1 MSGYQSRLKTFPQ
14 RPYYDDFD
22 VNKRFLQ
29 ILFRPGLAVQAREL
43 TQMQTILQEQISR
56 LGSHFFDNGSKIV
69 GGEMSIKNK
78 IEYIKLPNTLPTAS
92 YYDYVGSTVT
102 NGTLVGRIVHY
113 IPPVTV
119 DNVTDPATIY
129 VEYES
134 AEGDISSFGFSGVY
148 SVSLDSFGSG
158 YTGNV
163 PVSIAGDGTGA
174 TAVCTIVGGKVN
186 TITLA
191 TRGIGYTTN
200 PTVTIDNVNIP
211 TPGATAATASA
222 KLISQNMTITVNNTL
237 TELQE
242 TFTITV
248 SPDNIGIGA
257 VVFINDGIYFI
268 NGRFIVVDKQV
279 LVVSKYG
286 DINNVGT
293 DKEIGFLLK
302 ESIVTPEQDGSLYDN
317 AIGSENESAP
327 GATRYKMEA
336 ILATKPTDD
345 TVKDFIQIMVLRA
358 GLPTTPPSQTDYT
371 PLFQEM
377 FARRTYDESGD
388 YIVNDFAIDVREHLN
403 TGDNNGKYLAGDGGL
418 SEKVYIELDP
428 GKAYVRGYE
437 IETNSSTP
445 LEIDK
450 SRDFNSV
457 EDVFISNPYD
467 SYFYADLTP
476 GAVISAGNTTTTDKF
491 SFFHQTNAITQLKN
505 ASNQTIFT
513 VILSGAQNDSTQ
525 TRFYFTQLTPTTT
538 SSRLDDVLYI
548 EQSSK
553 KAKVLT
559 IGGNK
564 FVVKQG
570 TSTLLYPIP
579 LSYVRNITGSVY
591 KVFRELPSIVIS
603 TNTVNISPD
612 STYQYTSDA
621 NNYLLSIPSVGYIRP
636 LSVAVQV
643 NGGVVIT
650 LQTNIYDGASCDI
663 IVIAAKKT
671 YTPRPKTELND
682 IDTHVFTNNNDIRNF
697 QLQQTDIYKINS
709 ISIDSV
715 DYTASYDLD
724 NGQRDNTY
732 DYGRIKLKAG
742 AFLPSAGTLT
752 VDYQYF
758 SHGAGDFFTIDSYSA
773 LTYEQIP
780 KYKNAFLGNY
790 IDVRSSIYASSS
802 VSKVVPFTDIVIDYS
817 YYLSRSDIIVLNSNG
832 EFSVVRGVPSL
843 SPKTPKDIDNSI
855 TLYQLFIPAYTF
867 DTKEIDVKK
876 LNYKRFTMRDIANLE
891 KRIEN
896 LEYYTLLSLLE
907 ADIQGK
913 EFLDKFKSGF
923 IVDNFESLTTG
934 DVENSLHTVA
944 IDFSNKEMRP
954 ETITTAVNV
963 EVSTSSNIGR
973 YASGIIML
981 PADNV
986 EYTSQK
992 LASTLVRLQPFTK
1005 FNWNGKITLNP
1016 SVDNWFSVT
1025 QAPDLTLDA
1034 GFFPS
1039 NQRAS
1044 VVNQKIWDIAGRVF
1058 TGNEVG
1064 SNASGTVSVNAG
1076 GVSNANEVAGT
1087 GRARIFGGELTTSS
1101 VTSQTNYIGTRVVDS
1116 GVAPYIRRRLVEFTI
1131 TGLKPNTIVTPYFDG
1146 TNVSKWCFINQPQ
1159 YHDGDFF
1166 KGGSFGDGTGGSNS
1180 SFNSYIFYKDAWIR
1194 EDFFINPP
1202 LPSSV
1207 RNTDVFKSNGAGVI
1221 RGWFLIP
1228 NNELARFK
1236 TGTKKMVVSDELENP
1251 TTTAEGYYAASGT
1264 FVKLQNVFVTTRFVT
1279 RESFWYDPVAQ
1290 SFVVD
1295 NPEGIFASSVDLY
1308 FGPEANTAPEW
1319 VTAQIRNMVNGYP
1332 GDHTIATVD
1341 KYVNT
1346 GSFDANT
1353 PVRFTFEHPVYL
1365 QPNNEYALVV
1375 ISDSTDLAVW
1385 CSELGQKSVR
1395 PGDFS
1400 TFTGEYINKQPS
1412 LGSLFK
1418 SQNNKTWTAEQTQ
1431 DLKFALNR
1439 AKFRTDVTG
1448 SVTFSN
1454 KLNPADTNGEG
1465 NIFET
1470 GLVNN
1475 PFSVAYGVR
1484 IELLTGGSGY
1494 ASAPTVV
1501 VNDVGSGGSGF
1512 AATALLG
1519 TNIGIDD
1526 DKVVGFDVTNSGSGY
1541 TSAPTITLMGAATT
1555 AATISTTYFPG
1566 NRIYVRH
1573 YNHGFKINDLVTFKF
1588 NPTATGTILA
1598 SYTVGSLT
1606 GTHIVRTAGLDYY
1619 TIDMSTPN
1627 TITVDAGGGTGIKA
1641 TKVIPYSYARILT
1654 DAIVLNGTKL
1664 AWNLY
1669 GRDYFTNTI
1678 SSTPVGIVEGKI
1690 VDMGGLRVI
1699 KANNDNSLQVV
1710 GEFSTSSDY
1719 ISPVIDEQRL
1729 TVYTMGNRINDKV
1742 DLTSNDSVSR
1752 YATKNIT
1759 LVNPANEIQCYIDLN
1774 NVSGTHVKVYCMVAT
1789 EPVSV
1794 SNDIYTWNEM
1804 TLVSGGAY
1812 TDINEFKEVKWQY
1825 NTDIDF
1831 TNFVV
1836 KVVLANTSAYGDSNY
1851 RHVVPRCKRFR
1862 AIALKT

>member
-92 YYDYVGSTVT
+92 YYDYVGCTVT

-119 DNVTDPATIY
+119 DNITDPATIY

-134 AEGDISSFGFSGVY
+134 AEGDISSFGFNGVY
-148 SVSLDSFGSG
+148 TVSLDTVGTG
-158 YTGNV
+158 YTGV
-163 PVSIAGDGTGA
+163 AAVTITGDGTGA
-174 TAVCTIVGGKVN
+174 TAVATIASGKVN
-186 TITLA
+186 TVTLA
-191 TRGIGYTTN
+191 TRGIGYSTN
-200 PTVTIDNVNIP
+200 PTVTISNG
-211 TPGATAATASA
+211 TGTGATAST
-222 KLISQNMTITVNNTL
+222 KLISQDITITVNNTL

-242 TFTITV
+242 TYTFTTPP
-248 SPDNIGIGA
+248 SNIGIGA
-257 VVFINDGIYFI
+257 IVFINDGIYFI

-388 YIVNDFAIDVREHLN
+388 YIINDFAIDIREHLN
-403 TGDNNGKYLAGDGGL
+403 TGSNNGYKLAGDGGL

-437 IETNSSTP
+437 VETNSSTP

-450 SRDFNSV
+450 SRDFNNA
-457 EDVFISNPYD
+457 EDIFVSNPYD
-467 SYFYADLTP
+467 SYFYVDLTP
-476 GAVISAGNTTTTDKF
+476 GVVISSGNTTTTDKF
-491 SFFHQTNAITQLKN
+491 TFFHQTNALTQFKN
-505 ASNQTIFT
+505 TSNQTIFT
-513 VILSGAQNDSTQ
+513 AILTGVQNDSTQ
-525 TRFYFTQLTPTTT
+525 TRMYFSQLSPRTT

-548 EQSSK
+548 EQSGK
-553 KAKVLT
+553 KAKVVT
-559 IGGNK
+559 VGGNK

-570 TSTLLYPIP
+570 TSSLLYPIP

-591 KVFRELPSIVIS
+591 KVSRELPTIVVS
-603 TNTVNISPD
+603 TNTVTISPD

-621 NNYLLSIPSVGYIRP
+621 NNYLLSIQGVGYIRP
-636 LSVAVQV
+636 LSVSVQI

-650 LQTNIYDGASCDI
+650 LQTNIYDGLSCDI

-671 YTPRPKTELND
+671 YTPRPKVELND
-682 IDTHVFTNNNDIRNF
+682 IDTHVFTNNNNIKEF
-697 QLQQTDIYKINS
+697 KLSQTDIYKINS

-724 NGQRDNTY
+724 NGQRDNIY
-732 DYGRIKLKAG
+732 DYGRIKLKTG

-773 LTYEQIP
+773 LAYEQIP

-790 IDVRSSIYASSS
+790 IDVRSSVYPASS
-802 VSKVVPFTDIVIDYS
+802 VSKVVPFTDIVINYS

-896 LEYYTLLSLLE
+896 LEYYTQLSLLE
-907 ADIQGK
+907 SDIQGK

-954 ETITTAVNV
+954 ETITTDVNV
-963 EVSTSSNIGR
+963 EHSWNSDSVRNN
-973 YASGIIML
+973 GIITL
-981 PADNV
+981 PYTEV

-1005 FNWNGKITLNP
+1005 FNWTGKITLNP

-1064 SNASGTVSVNAG
+1064 SNVSGTVSVNAG
-1076 GVSNANEVAGT
+1076 GVSNTNDISATRVVSG
-1087 GRARIFGGELTTSS
+1087 GGLLFGGTSTTVS
-1101 VTSQTNYIGTRVVDS
+1101 SQTNYIGTRVVDS
-1116 GVAPYIRRRLVEFTI
+1116 GVSPYIRRRMVEFTV
-1131 TGLKPNTIVTPYFDG
+1131 TGLKPNTIVKPYFDG
-1146 TNVSKWCFINQPQ
+1146 ANVSKWCFNNVPQ
-1159 YHDGDFF
+1159 YYSWDWWN
-1166 KGGSFGDGTGGSNS
+1166 TGSNDFNGTS
-1180 SFNSYIFYKDAWIR
+1180 SANTWFYYNGQWVR
-1194 EDFFINPP
+1194 EDN
-1202 LPSSV
+1202 LV
-1207 RNTDVFKSNGAGVI
+1207 NTDVFKSNGAGVI
-1221 RGWFLIP
+1221 HGWFLIP

-1236 TGTKKMVVSDELENP
+1236 TGTKKMVVADVLENP
-1251 TTTAEGYYAASGT
+1251 TTVAEGYYAANGT

-1279 RESFWYDPVAQ
+1279 RISFWYDPVAQ
-1290 SFVVD
+1290 SFLVD
-1295 NPEGIFASSVDLY
+1295 NPEGMFASSVDLY

-1332 GDHTIATVD
+1332 GEHTITSVD
-1341 KYVNT
+1341 RYVNT

-1439 AKFRTDVTG
+1439 SKFSTTAQG
-1448 SVTFSN
+1448 SVTFN
-1454 KLNPADTNGEG
+1454 NRLNPSDVNSEG

-1470 GLVNN
+1470 GLENN

-1555 AATISTTYFPG
+1555 VATISTTYFPG

-1573 YNHGFKINDLVTFKF
+1573 YNHGFKVNEQVTFKF
-1588 NPTATGTILA
+1588 NPTATGTILG

-1606 GTHIVRTAGLDYY
+1606 GTHIIKTAGLDYY

-1627 TITVDAGGGTGIKA
+1627 TVTVDAGGGTGIKA
-1641 TKVIPYSYARILT
+1641 TKVIPYSYARILS

-1664 AWNLY
+1664 TWNLY
-1669 GRDYFTNTI
+1669 VRDYFNNTI
-1678 SSTPVGIVEGKI
+1678 SSKPVGIVEGKI
-1690 VDMGGLRVI
+1690 IDMGGLKVI
-1699 KANNDNSLQVV
+1699 YADNDNSLQVV
-1710 GEFSTSSDY
+1710 ADFNTSSDY
-1719 ISPVIDEQRL
+1719 ISPVIDEHRL
-1729 TVYTMGNRINDKV
+1729 TVYTIGNRINDKV